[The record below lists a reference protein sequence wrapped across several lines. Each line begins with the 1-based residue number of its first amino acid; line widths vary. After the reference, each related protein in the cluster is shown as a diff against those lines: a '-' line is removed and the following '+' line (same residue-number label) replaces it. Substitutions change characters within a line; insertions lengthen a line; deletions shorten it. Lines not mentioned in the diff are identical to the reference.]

1 MEGRETPFAPH
12 LLGLI
17 NPGLVIAGNIVGG
30 PAAAMG
36 AVWMLGIGPVLDR
49 VLGTRSRSQ
58 LRPASGRPF
67 RGLLYVH
74 TALHVCAIL
83 ALVRLG
89 TLGEDPLYLLAAA
102 VSTGICSGVS
112 GIIVAHELG
121 HTRPKSLSAK
131 LARLNMLLVLYGHFT
146 EEHNITHHKHVA
158 TATDPA
164 SADVGESVWGFV
176 ARTVPRQFRDAYALH
191 AKRGVGVWRNRVVR
205 IVVVELALVGG
216 LLALDA
222 GAGLAFLGQ
231 AAVAVFLLEYINY
244 VQHYGLRRKE
254 GERQSKM
261 HSWQSERRWSCWTLF
276 NLSLHPAHHL
286 KASEGWWDLQPYEGA
301 PDMPSGYYGCFWPAL
316 LSPLWKRWMS
326 ARLADMPATAN

>member
-1 MEGRETPFAPH
+1 MEGRPTRFAPH
-12 LLGLI
+12 VLGLI
-17 NPGLVIAGNIVGG
+17 NPGLVIAGNVIGG

-36 AVWMLGIGPVLDR
+36 AVWMLGVGPVLDR
-49 VLGTRSRSQ
+49 VLGARPRSQ
-58 LRPASGRPF
+58 ACPTSGRPYQA
-67 RGLLYVH
+67 LLYVH
-74 TALHVCAIL
+74 TALHVSAIL
-83 ALVRLG
+83 TLVWRGTSGEEALWLA
-89 TLGEDPLYLLAAA
+89 AAA

-146 EEHNITHHKHVA
+146 EEHNVTHHKHVA
-158 TATDPA
+158 TAADPA
-164 SADVGESVWGFV
+164 SARAGESVWGFV
-176 ARTVPRQFRDAYALH
+176 ARTVPKQLGDAYTLH
-191 AKRGVGVWRNRVVR
+191 AKRGARGWRNRVVR
-205 IVVVELALVGG
+205 VVVFEVAMVTGVF
-216 LLALDA
+216 LLGTSA
-222 GAGLAFLGQ
+222 GWAFVGQ

-244 VQHYGLRRKE
+244 VQHYGLRRGAE
-254 GERQSKM
+254 ERQSKM

-316 LSPLWKRWMS
+316 LSPLWKRWMA
-326 ARLADMPATAN
+326 ARLADLPATVN